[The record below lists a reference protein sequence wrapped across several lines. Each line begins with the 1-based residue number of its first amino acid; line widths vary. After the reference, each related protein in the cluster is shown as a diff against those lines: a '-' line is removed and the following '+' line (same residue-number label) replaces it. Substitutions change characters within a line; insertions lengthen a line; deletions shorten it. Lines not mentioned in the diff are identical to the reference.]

1 MTKAVVRPAVAHVP
15 GTWRLL
21 YFDAPNRGEQIR
33 TLFGV
38 AAVAFHDVRCAPYPD
53 GLNPYKSAA
62 MGDDSPLKGTD
73 KCPAIT
79 APDGTSMVETSDIMR
94 YVGQQVGLAPAAGS
108 ADDTKATEMCLLAQT
123 ILDTTW
129 YPLLMHMAVK
139 DVFANGLGFGTQY
152 LVPRL
157 MFGKL
162 ADKVAPA
169 AENLL
174 HVLGTTEACLAASG
188 GPFVLGSKICFADV
202 SLFDT
207 LSKALDLEVFDQA
220 ALLAEHPKCSMLLKE
235 VQVKAAPW
243 LAKTKSDHMAGKKT
257 IVEYL
262 SSTNTPFP
270 WAKVRTDGTTK
281 AEVWEPPK

>member
-162 ADKVAPA
+162 A
-169 AENLL
+169 
-174 HVLGTTEACLAASG
+174 ASG

-243 LAKTKSDHMAGKKT
+243 LAKTKSDHMAVKKT